1 MSKLV
6 VRTEGD
12 SVLAGRDVIC
22 SSLPHS
28 LKTLFSP
35 GHSKDG
41 SRHVTDYR
49 RSGRYSL
56 PLLLAESLPLP
67 VSLFLSV
74 CVCCA
79 GQRKG
84 GGWGESGE
92 VRVVGGVAPALH
104 PWEADEEGEKDDI
117 F

>member
-41 SRHVTDYR
+41 SKHVTDYR

-56 PLLLAESLPLP
+56 PLLLAESVPLP
-67 VSLFLSV
+67 VSLSFSLSLSLYV
-74 CVCCA
+74 CVVQ
-79 GQRKG
+79 GR
-84 GGWGESGE
+84 E
-92 VRVVGGVAPALH
+92 R
-104 PWEADEEGEKDDI
+104 EEDGASRGR
-117 F
+117 